1 MKTNNLNRTSNITE
15 AKNSN
20 FETEGSNCNERLKN
34 GPVNIQV
41 LNSGVNQRS
50 LRLLDEKRS
59 ACLKTNQ
66 NSTSK
71 TLATHIKDSEVI
83 C

>member
-1 MKTNNLNRTSNITE
+1 MNATSNNIQ
-15 AKNSN
+15 AKCSK
-20 FETEGSNCNERLKN
+20 FDTEGSNFTGRLKN
-34 GPVNIQV
+34 APVNIQV
-41 LNSGVNQRS
+41 LNSDVNQRS
-50 LRLLDEKRS
+50 LRLLDEKKS

-71 TLATHIKDSEVI
+71 TLATHIKESEVI